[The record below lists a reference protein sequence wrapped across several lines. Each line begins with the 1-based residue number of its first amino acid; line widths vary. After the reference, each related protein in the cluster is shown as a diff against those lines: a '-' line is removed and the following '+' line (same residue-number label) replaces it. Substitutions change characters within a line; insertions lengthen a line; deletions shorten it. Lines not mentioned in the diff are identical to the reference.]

1 VLGKMPNMS
10 IVTLLERAAQDPDFA
25 ALLLRKGKTEREK
38 LNIARQLHGYL
49 FSAGLNYATYEE
61 PQPEPVASSQPP
73 FTVQGQAARQLRQ
86 LPVAPSTR
94 GFPGMNANAAT
105 TKPAAPSSGPPTQGN
120 ARAQFQALFPF
131 DSVSPMLNNSN
142 TPAR

>member
-1 VLGKMPNMS
+1 MPNMS
-10 IVTLLERAAQDPDFA
+10 TVTLLERAAQDPDFA

-38 LNIARQLHGYL
+38 IQIARQLHGYL

-105 TKPAAPSSGPPTQGN
+105 PPAAPSSGPPTQAN
-120 ARAQFQALFPF
+120 ARSQFQALFPF
-131 DSVSPMLNNSN
+131 DSVSPLVGAQQQQ
-142 TPAR
+142 PPQQ